1 MPVLAF
7 LVAVAFWPGLMD
19 PAVTPRWAVLAVGL
33 PLASRLDPR
42 NIDPFLLGLAGMGT
56 LWALWTLIAASP
68 NRAIGGYELSHFLI
82 LGLAFLAGAGLKSLD
97 GVMTGLALG
106 IGVSATVCV
115 AQLFGYDGVDQRMG
129 SVPAGL
135 FYNREMLAEFVAP
148 VLVWTSLRRRKI
160 ALRLAL
166 NHQTAIVDVA
176 GRVSGRRRRAADP
189 SSLALASLP
198 AAPLL
203 FCQSRLAVLAVACGL
218 LYGWRASM
226 GRKLAALISVAGAGA
241 ASIFWLGEWKMV
253 TAATRI
259 GEWLMAI
266 RNLTPF
272 GLGLGWFRDHTF
284 PDPSSAHSEP
294 LQLMVEMGVGSL
306 FWLAIP
312 AVIWWRGAGG
322 RVERAVF
329 LAICVEAALSFTLH
343 QPAAGFVAAV
353 GAGFMARRRSLVRM
367 GEPEFGGL
375 DDRPEKSSSRGADKS
390 IPRRPP
396 RRRGAVPA

>member
-1 MPVLAF
+1 VI
-7 LVAVAFWPGLMD
+7 
-19 PAVTPRWAVLAVGL
+19 AVGL

-82 LGLAFLAGAGLKSLD
+82 LGLAFVAGAGLKSLD

-106 IGVSATVCV
+106 IGVSAAVCV

-135 FYNREMLAEFVAP
+135 FYNREMLAEFAAP
-148 VLVWTSLRRRKI
+148 VVVWAILRRRS
-160 ALRLAL
+160 
-166 NHQTAIVDVA
+166 VGVA
-176 GRVSGRRRRAADP
+176 
-189 SSLALASLP
+189 ASVLI
-198 AAPLL
+198 PLL
-203 FCQSRLAVLAVACGL
+203 VCQSRLAVLAVACGL

-226 GRKLAALISVAGAGA
+226 GRKLVALISVAGVGA

-272 GLGLGWFRDHTF
+272 GLGLGWFRGHTF

-294 LQLMVEMGVGSL
+294 LQLMVEMGIGSI

-353 GAGFMARRRSLVRM
+353 GAGFMARRRARVRM
-367 GEPEFGGL
+367 GEPEFGSM

>member
-42 NIDPFLLGLAGMGT
+42 NIDPFLLVLAGMGT

-106 IGVSATVCV
+106 IGVSAAVCV
-115 AQLFGYDGVDQRMG
+115 AQLFGYDGADQRMG

-135 FYNREMLAEFVAP
+135 FYNREMLVEFAAP
-148 VLVWTSLRRRKI
+148 VLVW
-160 ALRLAL
+160 
-166 NHQTAIVDVA
+166 AIVA

-189 SSLALASLP
+189 CSLALASLP

-218 LYGWRASM
+218 LYSWRASLR
-226 GRKLAALISVAGAGA
+226 GKLAVLISVAGMGA
-241 ASIFWLGEWKMV
+241 ASIFWLGEWKMI

-266 RNLTPF
+266 GNLTPL

-294 LQLMVEMGVGSL
+294 LQLMVEMGIGSI

-312 AVIWWRGAGG
+312 VVIWWRGAGG

-329 LAICVEAALSFTLH
+329 LAICIEAALSFTLH

-375 DDRPEKSSSRGADKS
+375 DDRPEKSSSRGADKP